1 MDMKQNY
8 TKINLD
14 EWNRGK
20 LFKSYIDNMR
30 IVMSL
35 TVDVDVTKLIK
46 FTKNNGLK
54 FYPTM
59 IWIVSKVVNAHDE
72 FKYSWD
78 KDGRGRK
85 IFCVYGEKSSLIRT
99 RYV

>member
-59 IWIVSKVVNAHDE
+59 IWILYLYPVS
-72 FKYSWD
+72 STT
-78 KDGRGRK
+78 K
-85 IFCVYGEKSSLIRT
+85 IYFADYFFCCPCGAWFCGLPAG
-99 RYV
+99 

>member
-30 IVMSL
+30 IV
-35 TVDVDVTKLIK
+35 DRRI
-46 FTKNNGLK
+46 
-54 FYPTM
+54 
-59 IWIVSKVVNAHDE
+59 I
-72 FKYSWD
+72 
-78 KDGRGRK
+78 GRGETEV
-85 IFCVYGEKSSLIRT
+85 IGQQPIVRT
-99 RYV
+99 GVDTAGGRIDTGTA